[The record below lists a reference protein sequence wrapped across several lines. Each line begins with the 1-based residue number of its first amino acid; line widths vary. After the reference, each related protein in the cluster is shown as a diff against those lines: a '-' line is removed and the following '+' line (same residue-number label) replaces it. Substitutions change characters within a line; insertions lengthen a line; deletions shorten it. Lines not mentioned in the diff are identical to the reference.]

1 MCHIVDMDRLQ
12 RKFILIFLIIIS
24 SSQAIQRPKEKE
36 ALRHGK
42 ICIGTTGRMS
52 VPSNREH
59 HYRNLRDRY
68 TNCTY
73 VDGNLELTWLQDENL
88 DLSFLKNIREVTGY
102 VLISHVDVRKIVLPS
117 LQIVRGRTLF
127 KLNVQDDQ
135 FALMVTLSKMH
146 NLEMPALR
154 DILVGSVGI
163 LNNYNLC
170 HIKTIQWDE
179 IITGPTSKYVYVYNF
194 TEPERDCTPCHE
206 SCEHGCWGEGP
217 GNCQRFSKINCAAQ
231 CHSGRCFG
239 PKPREC
245 CHLFCAGGCTGPKQS
260 DCLACRNFFDDGVCK
275 QECPPMQIYNP
286 IAYRWEKN
294 PKGKYAYGATCVKD
308 CPEHLLKDNGACV
321 RVCPPKKKAVD
332 GECVPCDGPCPKTCH
347 FSDTV
352 HAGNIGSFQN
362 CTVIEGSL
370 TILDS
375 TFNGFQ
381 QIYQNFTFGPRYP
394 PMDPSR
400 LDLFSTIKEVTG
412 YINIQA
418 HHPKFSNL
426 SALRNL
432 EIIGGRT
439 LTEYFSALYIVKTS
453 LESLDLKSLRKIRS
467 GSVAV
472 LENNDLCYAEKI
484 NWQRI
489 MKSQQ
494 HNTLLQN
501 NKPPE
506 QCHLEKHVCDEQCSG
521 EGCWGPGNKMC
532 LSCKTFQVADECVS
546 SCNPTKG
553 LFQSSGDLQCM
564 KCNAQCDLTCTG
576 PGPKECDKCKNVK
589 DGPFCV
595 EECPMSKYNNSYG
608 ECQDCHRNCVAGCK
622 GPANNIGPRGCNSC
636 DKAIINL
643 ELEVI
648 QCLQVDEPCPKG
660 FFYEWV
666 GPQDGNLLKSLAG
679 KAVCRPCHP
688 LCKSCNG
695 YGFHEDV
702 CQECNGFSQ
711 DQQCTEECS
720 NDYFADKDRKTC
732 NPCAR
737 ECNGCKGPTS
747 GQCLD
752 CKNYKIYL
760 NGGYAPDM
768 ETTKFN
774 CTASCPDEF
783 PYKNFPE
790 IEDGVTGDPF
800 CSIEPLQVG
809 VPLTAENS
817 IPAIIGG
824 IIGCIV
830 LLGIFLSVFGYQ
842 WRQRARA
849 KENTAKMTMVMT
861 GYEDNE
867 PLRPTNIKPNLAKL
881 RIVKE
886 AELRKGGI
894 LGYGAFGTVYKGV
907 WVPEGEN
914 VKIPVAI
921 KVLREGTG
929 NNANKEILEESYI
942 MASLEHHNLLQL
954 LAVCMTS
961 QMMLVTQ
968 LMPLGCLLD
977 YVRNNKDKIGSK
989 PLLNWCTQIARGMA
1003 YLEEHRLVHRD
1014 LAARNV
1020 LVQTPSCVKI
1030 TDFGLAKLLDIN
1042 EDEYKAA
1049 GGKMPIKWLAL
1060 ECIQHR
1066 VFTHKSDVWAFG
1078 VTVWELLTYG
1088 GRPYE
1093 NVPARDVPDLL
1104 EKGERLPQPPICTI
1118 DVYMIMIKCW
1128 MLDAD
1133 SRPGFKELAEE
1144 FAKMSR
1150 DPGRFLVIPGD
1161 KLMRLPSYTT
1171 QDEKELIR
1179 NLSSAIGGPEV
1190 VMVAEEYLNPGR
1202 VASQNTLSTPV
1213 DTPLPS
1219 TPTQK
1224 FFPPNMP
1231 PPSYSSTQHSHHRN
1245 SRYGSTPGIYDG
1257 FSTVGSRSL
1266 RYGSNFFSQSCDP
1279 LKLLEDDADG
1289 VSGHPNGTLHHQRNP
1304 NHTTTHPRHNK
1315 TRPPNVA
1322 LPVDSEDYLVPSPQS
1337 PPPTALSNH
1346 SNPAQVTPN
1355 TLNNNKNPYMD
1366 LISDPKQQSG
1376 MFVYPPPHGYYIPEE
1391 PSHMYGRLCHPDVI
1405 PHSGMVSMDN
1415 PEYILQE
1422 QKRRARSNYHTLG
1435 IPVVA
1440 QPSPTSSSGPSSL
1453 PAPPY
1458 TSLSSAG
1465 SINYAAIT
1473 AAVGPPPGAIK
1484 NNMAGLNGAIVNGNG
1499 PRAGSNG
1506 SHPRSSDGES
1516 DHEYYNDVDR
1526 LKREMQPLHQQSR
1539 NETTV

>member
-1 MCHIVDMDRLQ
+1 
-12 RKFILIFLIIIS
+12 
-24 SSQAIQRPKEKE
+24 
-36 ALRHGK
+36 
-42 ICIGTTGRMS
+42 MS
-52 VPSNREH
+52 VPSNKEH

-88 DLSFLKNIREVTGY
+88 DLSFLQHIREVTGY
-102 VLISHVDVRKIVLPS
+102 VLVSHVDVERIVLPS
-117 LQIVRGRTLF
+117 LQIIRGRDVF
-127 KLNVQDDQ
+127 KLTVQDDA
-135 FALMVTLSKMH
+135 FALIVTLSKMK

-154 DILVGSVGI
+154 DILEGSVGV

-170 HIKTIQWDE
+170 HIKTIQWQE
-179 IITGPTSKYVYVYNF
+179 IITGPTSKYVFVYNF

-206 SCEHGCWGEGP
+206 SCKDGCWGEGAH
-217 GNCQRFSKINCAAQ
+217 NCQKFSKINCAAQ

-245 CHLFCAGGCTGPKQS
+245 CHLFCAGGCTGPKQE
-260 DCLACRNFFDDGVCK
+260 DCLACKNFYDDGVCK
-275 QECPPMQIYNP
+275 QECPPMQSYNP
-286 IAYRWEKN
+286 NKYKWEKN
-294 PKGKYAYGATCVKD
+294 PDGKYAYGATCVKD

-321 RVCPPKKKAVD
+321 RACPPKKKAQN
-332 GECVPCDGPCPKTCH
+332 GECVPCDGPCPKTCT
-347 FSDTV
+347 FSDAVHQGNTV
-352 HAGNIGSFQN
+352 HAGNIDSFRN
-362 CTVIEGSL
+362 CTVVEGSL

-381 QIYQNFTFGPRYP
+381 QIYSNFTFGPRHP
-394 PMDPSR
+394 PMDPSK
-400 LDLFSTIKEVTG
+400 LDVFSTLREVTG
-412 YINIQA
+412 FINIQA
-418 HHPKFSNL
+418 HHPRFTNLSAFSNL
-426 SALRNL
+426 QT
-432 EIIGGRT
+432 IGGRH

-453 LESLDLKSLRKIRS
+453 LESLNLRSLTKIRS
-467 GSVAV
+467 GAVAI
-472 LENNDLCYAEKI
+472 LENNDLCYAENI
-484 NWQRI
+484 YWQRI

-506 QCHLEKHVCDEQCSG
+506 QCIIEKKKCDDQCS
-521 EGCWGPGNKMC
+521 EDGCWGPGNKSC
-532 LSCKTFQVADECVS
+532 LACKTFKVGEECVG
-546 SCNPTKG
+546 SCDG
-553 LFQSSGDLQCM
+553 LRGFYQSPGDEQCM
-564 KCNAQCDLTCTG
+564 KCDHECELTCMGSG
-576 PGPKECDKCKNVK
+576 PGNCHRCKHVK

-595 EECPMSKYNNSYG
+595 NKCPDSKYNNTYG
-608 ECQDCHRNCVAGCK
+608 ECQDCHRNCVGGCK
-622 GPANNIGPRGCNSC
+622 GPANNVGDLGCNSC
-636 DKAIINL
+636 DKAIINM
-643 ELEVI
+643 ELEVV
-648 QCLQVDEPCPKG
+648 QCLHESENCPEG
-660 FFYEWV
+660 YFYEWV
-666 GPQDGNLLKSLAG
+666 GPEGQGKLKALAG
-679 KAVCRPCHP
+679 KALCRPCHP
-688 LCKSCNG
+688 WCKKCNG
-695 YGFHEDV
+695 FGFHEDV
-702 CQECNGFSQ
+702 CQECKGFTQ
-711 DQQCTEECS
+711 DQQCAPKCNTE
-720 NDYFADKDRKTC
+720 YFADTERMKCVRCDDHCQGCYGPSSSQCKT
-732 NPCAR
+732 
-737 ECNGCKGPTS
+737 
-747 GQCLD
+747 
-752 CKNYKIYL
+752 CKNYRIYL
-760 NGGYAPDM
+760 NGGYAPDS
-768 ETTKFN
+768 ETTPFN
-774 CTASCPDEF
+774 CTNSCPEEF

-790 IEDGVTGDPF
+790 NSAGIPGDPF
-800 CSIEPLQVG
+800 CSIEPSASGG
-809 VPLTAENS
+809 VPLSAENS

-824 IIGCIV
+824 IIGCII

-842 WRQRARA
+842 WRQRAQA

-929 NNANKEILEESYI
+929 NNANKEILEEAYI
-942 MASLEHHNLLQL
+942 MASVEHQNLLQL

-1003 YLEEHRLVHRD
+1003 YLEERRLVHRD

-1066 VFTHKSDVWAFG
+1066 VFNHKSDVWAFG

-1104 EKGERLPQPPICTI
+1104 DKGERLPQPPICTI

-1128 MLDAD
+1128 MLDAE

-1179 NLSSAIGGPEV
+1179 NLSSAIGGNEV

-1202 VASQNTLSTPV
+1202 VASTNTLSTPV

-1231 PPSYSSTQHSHHRN
+1231 PPPYSSHSALAGHNYRN
-1245 SRYGSTPGIYDG
+1245 SRYGSTPGVNDA
-1257 FSTVGSRSL
+1257 FSTLGSRSL

-1279 LKLLEDDADG
+1279 LKLLEDDVDMT
-1289 VSGHPNGTLHHQRNP
+1289 SGGYPSVGQYNTSRPPTSH
-1304 NHTTTHPRHNK
+1304 RHNK
-1315 TRPPNVA
+1315 PRPPNVA
-1322 LPVDSEDYLVPSPQS
+1322 LPVDSEDYLMPSPQS
-1337 PPPTALSNH
+1337 PPPA
-1346 SNPAQVTPN
+1346 TPN
-1355 TLNNNKNPYMD
+1355 TINSSMHASNNNNKNPYMD
-1366 LISDPKQQSG
+1366 LISDKPG
-1376 MFVYPPPHGYYIPEE
+1376 MFVYPPPHGYIPDDF
-1391 PSHMYGRLCHPDVI
+1391 HVNYGRLVLPDFI
-1405 PHSGMVSMDN
+1405 PHGVVSMDN

-1422 QKRRARSNYHTLG
+1422 SKRRGVSNYQTLG
-1435 IPVVA
+1435 IPIV
-1440 QPSPTSSSGPSSL
+1440 PSPTSSLPAPPYTPTSL

-1458 TSLSSAG
+1458 TSLSSQG
-1465 SINYAAIT
+1465 SGHT
-1473 AAVGPPPGAIK
+1473 PQP
-1484 NNMAGLNGAIVNGNG
+1484 GLNGAIPNGQI
-1499 PRAGSNG
+1499 
-1506 SHPRSSDGES
+1506 PRSSDGES

-1526 LKREMQPLHQQSR
+1526 LQREMQPLHVPR